1 MSFEVFNIGKV
12 LVLIQHRNRI
22 NPKIPNKFVVV
33 TNKKNI
39 ILKVSTE
46 GIGQVERSIWII

>member
-1 MSFEVFNIGKV
+1 M
-12 LVLIQHRNRI
+12 LIQHRNRI
-22 NPKIPNKFVVV
+22 NPKIPNKFGVV

-46 GIGQVERSIWII
+46 GIGQVKRSIWII